1 MRFEYPRD
9 IRFKCKR
16 CALCCGDTK
25 NRDRSVLMMKIEAY
39 RISRKTLID
48 LDELAEKIEGFEPY
62 VYQMRK
68 TENGKCFFLKDNLCS
83 IYQIRPLICRF
94 YPFKLQNLGNN
105 KYVFAYTKE
114 CPGIGKKSLLKRDF
128 FEKLFR
134 EFMEV
139 MRKNHR
145 DWNRTH

>member
-1 MRFEYPRD
+1 
-9 IRFKCKR
+9 
-16 CALCCGDTK
+16 
-25 NRDRSVLMMKIEAY
+25 MMKIEAY

-62 VYQMRK
+62 IYQMRK

-94 YPFKLQNLGNN
+94 YPFKLQNIGSS

-114 CPGIGKKSLLKRDF
+114 CPGIGKKSLLERDF

-134 EFMEV
+134 EFMEA